1 MEGAFF
7 LTNWFLEGMKWIFQ
21 NVAFQHTVL
30 TIIICTLVLKG
41 VTLFSDIKTRK
52 STAKMSALQ
61 PELDKINSKYRDN
74 PQKLQIEQRKLMKTA
89 GVSMWS
95 SCLPMLITL
104 PLFICFFNAFRYW
117 GHEQMVELLLTANSD
132 MDAAKEMF
140 LSFKFL
146 WVNNIWQADN
156 GMSPVIMG
164 AQSFLQTA
172 DLPRLLLFKSN
183 PEMLTVFENLG
194 MAVRSSLVVDG
205 EVQTVWNFIASQGAI
220 AKYNELTAPLSELYA
235 GYNNGWFLLPLLA
248 GGSMFLAPKL
258 TQPNQK
264 AAGQPAS
271 QQQQSGKMMMYIFPV
286 ISFIACLSNNAA
298 FAIYWLLSNVIM
310 IAINLILNK
319 KYPRVAIAD
328 VKGGK

>member
-1 MEGAFF
+1 MAHGEGFCLALGEYSDAIPLCREDMTQCRTNGRIKRRPIKKAIEAAGAGSRRIKRKRGRILGGRIF

-117 GHEQMVELLLTANSD
+117 GHEQ
-132 MDAAKEMF
+132 
-140 LSFKFL
+140 
-146 WVNNIWQADN
+146 W
-156 GMSPVIMG
+156 
-164 AQSFLQTA
+164 
-172 DLPRLLLFKSN
+172 
-183 PEMLTVFENLG
+183 
-194 MAVRSSLVVDG
+194 
-205 EVQTVWNFIASQGAI
+205 
-220 AKYNELTAPLSELYA
+220 
-235 GYNNGWFLLPLLA
+235 
-248 GGSMFLAPKL
+248 
-258 TQPNQK
+258 
-264 AAGQPAS
+264 
-271 QQQQSGKMMMYIFPV
+271 
-286 ISFIACLSNNAA
+286 
-298 FAIYWLLSNVIM
+298 
-310 IAINLILNK
+310 
-319 KYPRVAIAD
+319 
-328 VKGGK
+328 